1 MLKHRILT
9 AVLLIPL
16 IIWVILTLSIEWLAV
31 IMGIFI
37 LIGAWEWARI
47 CGWQTRLA
55 QSSYVATLGLSLVI
69 TYYLLIWQ
77 PHSIFYILTI
87 ACLWWLIAGYWVLR
101 YQQGYDHLPT
111 QPLVKAGLGFLILL
125 PAWSALFFLP
135 PFPQLWGEGMLIF
148 LLVLI
153 WTADSAAYFAGKR
166 WGRHKLADKVSP
178 SKTWEG
184 VAGGLLGSLVVAIG
198 PLPFIPWEHLSWPLL
213 LGFLG
218 VCLVTVIASILGD
231 LLESAFK
238 RQMGLKDSG
247 QILPGH
253 GGVLDRIDSLTAAA
267 PVFVAGW
274 YFFKKYF
281 DVNLSG

>member
-1 MLKHRILT
+1 
-9 AVLLIPL
+9 
-16 IIWVILTLSIEWLAV
+16 
-31 IMGIFI
+31 MGIFI

-47 CGWQTRLA
+47 CGWQTPLA

-77 PHSIFYILTI
+77 PYSIFYILAI
-87 ACLWWLIAGYWVLR
+87 ACLWWLIAGQWVWC
-101 YQQGYDHLPT
+101 YQHGYDALPT
-111 QPLVKAGLGFLILL
+111 QPWIKAGLGFLILL
-125 PAWSALFFLP
+125 PAWSALFVL
-135 PFPQLWGEGMLIF
+135 LLRSKGMLIF

-166 WGRHKLADKVSP
+166 WGHHKLADKVSP

-198 PLPFIPWEHLSWPLL
+198 LALFMPWGRFF
-213 LGFLG
+213 GFLE

-231 LLESAFK
+231 LSESLFK

-267 PVFVAGW
+267 PVFVVGV
-274 YFFKKYF
+274 YFSGYF
-281 DVNLSG
+281 WGGVCV